1 MKNIITDAL
10 IKTTI
15 TLTIIRIVVALLTRT
30 IEESNFFI
38 RIHLFFFLNNNLLE
52 NEKYLFK
59 KYPTTAIKHIIK
71 A

>member
-38 RIHLFFFLNNNLLE
+38 RIHLFFLLNNNLLE

>member
-38 RIHLFFFLNNNLLE
+38 RIHLLFLLNNNLLE

>member
-30 IEESNFFI
+30 IEESNFYKEI
-38 RIHLFFFLNNNLLE
+38 ATIPNNENLDCG
-52 NEKYLFK
+52 
-59 KYPTTAIKHIIK
+59 
-71 A
+71 

>member
-38 RIHLFFFLNNNLLE
+38 RIHLFFLLNNNLLE

-59 KYPTTAIKHIIK
+59 IYPTTAIKHIIK